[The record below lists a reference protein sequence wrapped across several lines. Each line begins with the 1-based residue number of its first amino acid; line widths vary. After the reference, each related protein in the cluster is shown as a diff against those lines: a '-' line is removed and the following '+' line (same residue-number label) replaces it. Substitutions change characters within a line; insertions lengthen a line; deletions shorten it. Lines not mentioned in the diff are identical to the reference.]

1 MPNIKM
7 WKTSATIFLN
17 SSYLVLLVC
26 LTPFLEIVWIDKLL
40 KVKEFDSLTMVAME
54 TEKGK
59 FSVFIAMVA
68 TRKKCD
74 INWHSKNELT
84 GYVLCKKRCR
94 NQ

>member
-1 MPNIKM
+1 M
-7 WKTSATIFLN
+7 
-17 SSYLVLLVC
+17 
-26 LTPFLEIVWIDKLL
+26 
-40 KVKEFDSLTMVAME
+40 VKEFDSLTMVAME

-84 GYVLCKKRCR
+84 GYVLCKKRCH